1 MILVLKRVLDY
12 SKHLAKQVI
21 KPGDV
26 VIDCTCGN
34 GHDTLFLAELVG
46 KTGYVYGFD
55 VQEIALERTEER
67 LNSANVFQAE
77 LILDG
82 HEHVDQY
89 IKPQHR
95 GKIRCAMFNLG
106 YLPNSDKQV
115 TTSGET
121 TIKAIKALLP
131 LLAQN
136 GLIIL
141 VVYSG
146 HDEGQ
151 KEKDQLLQ
159 YLQTLDQKYA
169 HVLKYQFVNQQNHAP
184 FVLAIEKMK
193 D

>member
-1 MILVLKRVLDY
+1 MVLKRVLDY
-12 SKHLAKQVI
+12 SKYLAEQVV
-21 KPGDV
+21 KPGDI

-34 GHDTLFLAELVG
+34 GHDTLFLANLVG

-55 VQEIALERTEER
+55 VQEIAIERTEER
-67 LNSANVFQAE
+67 LTMANIYQVE

-82 HEHVDQY
+82 HEHLDRY

-95 GKIRCAMFNLG
+95 GKIKCAMFNLG
-106 YLPNSDKQV
+106 YLPNSNKEV

-121 TIKAIKALLP
+121 TIQAIESLLP
-131 LLAQN
+131 LLAQH

-146 HDEGQ
+146 HEEGQ
-151 KEKDQLLQ
+151 REKDLLLH
-159 YLQTLDQKYA
+159 YLKTLDQKQA
-169 HVLKYQFVNQQNHAP
+169 HVLKYQFVNQQNNAP

-193 D
+193 